1 MYHQLTRHLLSVLVD
16 QLGSNVQL
24 VGDPAQHLRH
34 HHTRLVHNVRVG
46 ESEAQSRQTATEQ
59 LSFIGLAGLEYGPNI
74 AIENINTSTSVD
86 YINI

>member
-46 ESEAQSRQTATEQ
+46 ESEAQSR
-59 LSFIGLAGLEYGPNI
+59 LVDKRPLNI
-74 AIENINTSTSVD
+74 CHSLDWPDWKKAQV
-86 YINI
+86 